1 MRNRLSIPPTYEIY
15 WRGATLG
22 TLQPLP
28 QSQPLAHLPQPQS
41 AAKAA
46 PAVTTAIAT
55 AATVALKIFLAV
67 IFRLSLGTTQS

>member
-1 MRNRLSIPPTYEIY
+1 MIPPACEIY

-22 TLQPLP
+22 TLQPSP

-46 PAVTTAIAT
+46 PAVTTAIVT
-55 AATVALKIFLAV
+55 AATVAFKIFLAV
-67 IFRLSLGTTQS
+67 IFLLSLSTPQS